1 MKKNLKNNDGIA
13 LVMVILLLA
22 LVGSLATAMMLMYSS
37 NIGLVQDAAARSQAF
52 YAAEGGAN
60 YLDLKLNKFYQD
72 NIAGKGFFSAEK
84 IYKELQ
90 KLQSQFED
98 DLNIAGYGITIE
110 FNPHSNY
117 EENNIYIY
125 EITADNGNESETI
138 RVEYLIEH
146 LIDYFK
152 YSRFANKI
160 NLNGYNRFYNV
171 DDHSF
176 GTAEVLYSKWS
187 NSSSYFEGELVVH
200 DNKVYVSKGDYS
212 AGEAVEPGEDNWQD
226 NWMIDNSFKEWNNDK
241 IYRSREK
248 VIYDNEIYT
257 SKVNDN
263 ETQPDPDNP
272 DNPNN
277 DYWEI
282 NDPDISKVGLA
293 KGKVDYN
300 QTSLP
305 SPDDYDYQE
314 KIVEEFKRRL
324 DEEGG
329 YTYEDDQGS
338 YSNWSNQSY
347 SVGTKISYSGKVY
360 RAERRNRFL
369 WFTIPQPEPQPD
381 LEPDSEDYNGWRDY
395 WVEMNAGQAF
405 IDDNNQFY
413 NDGNYIY
420 IDGDLTPNVAA
431 SMDFSKAD
439 DVLHILVDGEISPYA
454 NLSLDGNANIIFY
467 TTAETVSF
475 ENGHITMPW
484 ESDINL
490 AYFAP
495 FATYTSNDFSG
506 GYASSMIFNE
516 INYTDQDISSVKTYS
531 EDNPL
536 RGSIDPGIADL
547 TRVHGGNYSYN
558 SDKTG
563 PIRLDWSV
571 IR

>member
-1 MKKNLKNNDGIA
+1 MEKIIKNNEGIA

-22 LVGSLATAMMLMYSS
+22 LVGSLVTAMMLMYSS
-37 NIGLVQDAAARSQAF
+37 NIGLVQDATARSQAF
-52 YAAEGGAN
+52 YAAEGGVN
-60 YLDLKLNKFYQD
+60 YLDLKLNEFYQS
-72 NIAGKGFFSAEK
+72 NIAGRSFFSAEK
-84 IYKELQ
+84 IYEELQ
-90 KLQSQFED
+90 DLESQFEED
-98 DLNIAGYGITIE
+98 DLNIAGYDISIE
-110 FNPHSNY
+110 FNPHPNY
-117 EENNIYIY
+117 EETNSYIY

-138 RVEYLIEH
+138 TVEYLIEH

-160 NLNGYNRFYNV
+160 NLYGNNEFDNV
-171 DDHSF
+171 DDYSF
-176 GTAEVLYSKWS
+176 GTSEVLYSKWS

-200 DNKVYVSKGDYS
+200 DNKVYLSKGDYS
-212 AGEAVEPGEDNWQD
+212 AGEVVEPGEDNWQN
-226 NWMIDNSFKEWNNDK
+226 NWMIDDSFKEWDNDK
-241 IYRSREK
+241 IYRTREK
-248 VIYDNEIYT
+248 VIYSNEIYT
-257 SKVNDN
+257 SKINDN
-263 ETQPDPDNP
+263 GTQPDS
-272 DNPNN
+272 NN

-293 KGKVDYN
+293 NGKVEYN

-314 KIVEEFKRRL
+314 EIVEEFKRRL

-338 YSNWSNQSY
+338 YSSWSDQSY
-347 SVGTKISYSGKVY
+347 SVGTKISYNGTVY
-360 RAERRNRFL
+360 RAERVNRFL
-369 WFTIPQPEPQPD
+369 WFTTPQPEPETD
-381 LEPDSEDYNGWRDY
+381 NNWRDY

-405 IDDNNQFY
+405 IDDDDQFY

-420 IDGDLTPNVAA
+420 IDGDLTPNIAS
-431 SMDFSKAD
+431 SMDFSKSD

-454 NLSLDGNANIIFY
+454 NLSLDGDANIIFY
-467 TTAETVSF
+467 TTAGTVSF

-484 ESDINL
+484 GADINL

-516 INYTDQDISSVKTYS
+516 INYTNQDISSVRTYS

-547 TRVHGGNYSYN
+547 TRVHGGDYSYN
-558 SDKTG
+558 SDKTK